1 MVYGWVWVTRSDK
14 TTKQFSYLRDRQI
27 LISKWI
33 VGKWITLA
41 STESVANRV
50 NNEPPRN
57 PWLDFTPPSI
67 LTYFWEASL
76 KRKPCSAPSKAYAWW
91 HLWLHQRRNRTSE
104 CSGRVAIRQDLHG
117 VKRSDCPVI
126 DIPVGTVSLPV
137 VCLCGALKAMRKS
150 LTTAAG
156 GRIDRERAQC
166 QLLGDNWPGL
176 DLVMW
181 GDLWPLRAR
190 LVMKTL
196 NLHCQRQER
205 QLFFKEPADL
215 I

>member
-41 STESVANRV
+41 STESVANGV

-57 PWLDFTPPSI
+57 PWLDLTPPSI
-67 LTYFWEASL
+67 LPYFWEASL

-91 HLWLHQRRNRTSE
+91 HLWLHQRRNRTSA

-137 VCLCGALKAMRKS
+137 VSLCGDLKAMRKS

-176 DLVMW
+176 GLVMW

-205 QLFFKEPADL
+205 QLFFL
-215 I
+215 